1 MLYKQSRDKMHYVW
15 LHLQNST
22 IDQTTDRK
30 ASKGISCVKRGGKV
44 RVESITTCCKA
55 SGAGLSVNTKANDCA
70 STCRNIS
77 PRDYGRIRP
86 GPRTQRGRPNSSNWC
101 A

>member
-1 MLYKQSRDKMHYVW
+1 MHYVW

-44 RVESITTCCKA
+44 RLL
-55 SGAGLSVNTKANDCA
+55 GLHTAEVVVDEVQAIEERK
-70 STCRNIS
+70 
-77 PRDYGRIRP
+77 
-86 GPRTQRGRPNSSNWC
+86 
-101 A
+101 